1 MSNPEEPR
9 RKLHVDLVDLETA
22 MEETSWEVGWYLD
35 LETGQVVAV
44 DAETRRELE
53 RIYTEIPD
61 AESAERNDFASAL
74 EQRPL
79 PPWRREALLDADLVE
94 RGYVDHFIQV
104 PRTDSREAYRD
115 MEDFISTVQDGRL
128 SDRLSKAIQG
138 RGAFGRF
145 CDVIAESRRERERW
159 LDFKERRLGE
169 RLMEWLESEEIEATV
184 DLKAEREP
192 VVLDPPA
199 RTLLIDE
206 ALAFARAASRLPGVI
221 RIALIGSLTTPEPDP
236 KDADLLV
243 TVADDADLAP
253 LAALGRRLA
262 GRAQSRNR
270 GADVFLADPEGNYL
284 GRTCPWREC
293 RPGLRQSCDALH
305 CGRRPY
311 LHDNL
316 ATIKLAGRLVAAPP
330 VELWPTLTVRG
341 QIPTDLA
348 GALAALRWE

>member
-9 RKLHVDLVDLETA
+9 RQLRVALADLETA

-53 RIYTEIPD
+53 TIYAETPD
-61 AESAERNDFASAL
+61 AGDGEPNDFASVL
-74 EQRPL
+74 QQRDL

-94 RGYVDHFIQV
+94 RGYGVRFVRV
-104 PRTDSREAYRD
+104 PRSDSREDYQD

-128 SDRLSKAIQG
+128 RDRLSRAIQG

-145 CDVIAESRRERERW
+145 RDLLAGSPRERGRW
-159 LDFKERRLGE
+159 FQFKERRVRE
-169 RLMEWLESEEIEATV
+169 RLMEWLESEGIEAMI
-184 DLKAEREP
+184 DLEVELEP

-199 RTLLIDE
+199 RALLIAE
-206 ALAFARAASRLPGVI
+206 ALAFAQGASRLPGVT
-221 RIALIGSLTTPEPDP
+221 RIALLGSLTTPEPDP

-253 LAALGRRLA
+253 LAALGRRLQ
-262 GRAQSRNR
+262 GRAQNRNR

-311 LHDNL
+311 LHDDL
-316 ATIKLAGRLVAAPP
+316 ATIKLALSLIAAPP
-330 VELWPTLTVRG
+330 VELWPGMVVRVP
-341 QIPTDLA
+341 IPGDLER
-348 GALAALRWE
+348 ALAELRWD

>member
-79 PPWRREALLDADLVE
+79 PPWRREALLDADL
-94 RGYVDHFIQV
+94 
-104 PRTDSREAYRD
+104 
-115 MEDFISTVQDGRL
+115 
-128 SDRLSKAIQG
+128 
-138 RGAFGRF
+138 
-145 CDVIAESRRERERW
+145 
-159 LDFKERRLGE
+159 
-169 RLMEWLESEEIEATV
+169 
-184 DLKAEREP
+184 
-192 VVLDPPA
+192 
-199 RTLLIDE
+199 
-206 ALAFARAASRLPGVI
+206 
-221 RIALIGSLTTPEPDP
+221 
-236 KDADLLV
+236 
-243 TVADDADLAP
+243 AP

-311 LHDNL
+311 LHDDL